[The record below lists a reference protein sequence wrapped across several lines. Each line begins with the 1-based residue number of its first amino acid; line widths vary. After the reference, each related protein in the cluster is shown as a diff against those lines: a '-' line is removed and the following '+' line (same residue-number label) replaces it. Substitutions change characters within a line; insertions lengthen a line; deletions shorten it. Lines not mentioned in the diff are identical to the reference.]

1 MATLI
6 KELKRRGM
14 LDSTLIIWTGEFG
27 STPHN
32 NRSGGVYALVEDIIL
47 MQ

>member
-1 MATLI
+1 MAALI

-14 LDSTLIIWTGEFG
+14 PDSTLIIWTGEFG
-27 STPHN
+27 STPDN